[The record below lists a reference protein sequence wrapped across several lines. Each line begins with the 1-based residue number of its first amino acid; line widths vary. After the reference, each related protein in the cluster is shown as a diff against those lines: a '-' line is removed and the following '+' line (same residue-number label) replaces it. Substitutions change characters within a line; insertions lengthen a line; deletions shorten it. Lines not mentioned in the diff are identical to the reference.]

1 MREEE
6 EKGREI
12 EKKRGTGELFS
23 RNRDRSIFGS
33 LSVASFREAKKP
45 GSNGRTSGAADDP
58 ESRLWTFTNASTLPV
73 RVTTRVCTTEESVLL
88 LSPPPS
94 VAFCPPPSPPP
105 LLGAHSR
112 PPPPSPL
119 PRRSLSSPFAHPVA
133 SFGCP
138 PRPAVLLEARRG
150 GPLDSPVNPPP
161 PPPLPPPP
169 RRDHVSSTSL
179 EFTGILGLS
188 IRHPEFQILRS
199 HASISSF
206 FSRSRVSR
214 SGYIRS

>member
-1 MREEE
+1 MGERAEQQTTLKVVCGLSRTRALCRSESPRECAP
-6 EKGREI
+6 R
-12 EKKRGTGELFS
+12 RRACCS
-23 RNRDRSIFGS
+23 
-33 LSVASFREAKKP
+33 
-45 GSNGRTSGAADDP
+45 
-58 ESRLWTFTNASTLPV
+58 
-73 RVTTRVCTTEESVLL
+73 
-88 LSPPPS
+88 SPPL
-94 VAFCPPPSPPP
+94 PPSPSVHHLLLPLSSAHTVAPLPP
-105 LLGAHSR
+105 LHFHAAHFPLLSR
-112 PPPPSPL
+112 TRSPPS
-119 PRRSLSSPFAHPVA
+119 R
-133 SFGCP
+133 CP

-150 GPLDSPVNPPP
+150 GPLDSPVNPP

-214 SGYIRS
+214 SGCTELTRSY